1 MKITKILV
9 ALSFLFAV
17 STAQAGEMTVTG
29 NMQATYQSEVDR
41 TTGNPLGMD
50 KEITFSGSTELDN
63 GISMSVMQDF
73 NDQGSFG
80 DAKITFGN
88 VGGLVDIYVGTD
100 GSELDAI
107 DDITPSAFEEANGSG
122 SGTYQDVG
130 GLDTEMG
137 IGIKGS
143 IPILGTVSAQY
154 VPKADGNGDAN
165 GGDDKESS
173 ADTSASV
180 GSGVE
185 LVVRNNMGDLPFVG
199 SFLDGNSLTLGY
211 AEEEVSTIANT
222 TDRIEATAAITG
234 SYGNFSY
241 GYQVESIQTGETAA
255 QAASSTPSDDSIEY
269 RIDSIGLAYA
279 VNDALSISYNMMEQ
293 RQSAEAADSS
303 FKQETDAINIGY
315 TVGGIT
321 LGFQDA
327 STDNAGMV
335 KDTKDDTRT
344 ISVKA
349 AF

>member
-17 STAQAGEMTVTG
+17 STAQAGEMTVNG
-29 NMQATYQSEVDR
+29 SMQATYQSEVDR

-50 KEITFSGSTELDN
+50 REISFSGTTELDN
-63 GISMSVMQDF
+63 GMNMTVMQDF
-73 NDQGSFG
+73 TDTGAFG

-100 GSELDAI
+100 GSEVDAI
-107 DDITPSAFEEANGSG
+107 DDITPTAFEEANGSG

-130 GLDTEMG
+130 GLAGEMG

-143 IPILGTVSAQY
+143 LPILGSVSAQY
-154 VPKADGNGDAN
+154 VPKADAAENADKAASGDTNA
-165 GGDDKESS
+165 
-173 ADTSASV
+173 AV
-180 GSGVE
+180 GSGLE
-185 LVVRNNMGDLPFVG
+185 VVVKTSLGDVPFLG
-199 SFLDGNSLTLGY
+199 FLDGNTLTAGY
-211 AEEEVSTIANT
+211 AEEEVNT
-222 TDRIEATAAITG
+222 AVNSTDRFEATVALTG
-234 SYGNFSY
+234 TIGNFSY
-241 GYQVESIQTGETAA
+241 GYQVEHIDLGQTDV
-255 QAASSTPSDDSIEY
+255 SSAPTDADFY
-269 RIDSIGLAYA
+269 RVDSIGLAYA

-293 RQSAEAADSS
+293 SQHNIDADSS
-303 FKQETDAINIGY
+303 FEQETDAINIGY

-327 STDNAGMV
+327 STDHANMV

-344 ISVKA
+344 VSVKA

>member
-9 ALSFLFAV
+9 ALSFLFAI

-29 NMQATYQSEVDR
+29 SMQATYQSEVDR

-50 KEITFSGSTELDN
+50 REIKFSGSTELDN

-73 NDQGSFG
+73 GDDGSFG

-100 GSELDAI
+100 GSEVDAI
-107 DDITPSAFEEANGSG
+107 DDITPTAFEEANGSG

-130 GLDTEMG
+130 GLAAEMG
-137 IGIKGS
+137 IGFKMS
-143 IPILGTVSAQY
+143 VPVLGTVSGQY
-154 VPKADGNGDAN
+154 VPKADGAESGDKTA
-165 GGDDKESS
+165 S

-180 GSGVE
+180 GSGME
-185 LVVRNNMGDLPFVG
+185 LVVKTPLENLPIVG
-199 SFLDGNSLTLGY
+199 GFLGGNTLTVGY
-211 AEEEVSTIANT
+211 AEEEVSTIDDT
-222 TDRIEATAAITG
+222 SDRFEATAALTG

-241 GYQVESIQTGETAA
+241 GYQVESIQTGETTTGTS
-255 QAASSTPSDDSIEY
+255 ASDSIEY
-269 RIDSIGLAYA
+269 RVDSIGLAYA
-279 VNDALSISYNMMEQ
+279 VNDQLSISYNIMEQ
-293 RQSAEAADSS
+293 RQSNETVDSS

-327 STDNAGMV
+327 STDNANMS